1 MISIHRD
8 NSIEK
13 SLQNCLDKENSVWA
27 VGDIH
32 GCNETFNLLIESMK
46 LKQNDKIIC
55 IGDLVDRGPNS
66 HGVLKTVFNNK
77 NIYSLKGNHEQIMD
91 EALTGDSRNITDFW
105 INKIGGLQTL
115 ESMPGS
121 KTEKLQRAKKWLKFT
136 RTFPSE
142 IVLKK
147 FRLVHAGF
155 REDIPINNNTEKDRL
170 RSRRIFLTD
179 RPLDPQRQIIV
190 GHTPVQLLNDYGVNS
205 PNQGIWKSKILLSD
219 GRHAI
224 KMIDTGVILAGRNQN
239 PKLTAINLLSGQII
253 QISRIEKYKEE
264 DITSY

>member
-8 NSIEK
+8 QSVEK
-13 SLQNCLDKENSVWA
+13 TLQNCLDKQNSLWA

-32 GCNETFNLLIESMK
+32 GCNETFNSLIKLMK
-46 LKQNDKIIC
+46 LEQNDKVIC
-55 IGDLVDRGPNS
+55 LGDLVDRGPDS

-91 EALTGDSRNITDFW
+91 EALTGKNKTVTDFW
-105 INKIGGLQTL
+105 IKKIGGHQTL
-115 ESMPGS
+115 ESMPGL
-121 KTEKLQRAKKWLKFT
+121 KGEKSERAKKWLEFT

-142 IVLKK
+142 IILKK

-155 REDIPINNNTEKDRL
+155 REDIPINQNTERDRL

-179 RPLDPQRQIIV
+179 SPLDPKRQIIV
-190 GHTPVQLLNDYGVNS
+190 GHTPVQLLSDYGINS
-205 PNQGIWKSKILLSD
+205 PNKGIWKSKILLSD

-224 KMIDTGVILAGRNQN
+224 KMIDTGVILAGRNKN
-239 PKLTAINLLSGQII
+239 PKLTAINLLSGKII
-253 QISRIEKYKEE
+253 QIPRIEQYKEDE
-264 DITSY
+264 KPAY